1 MENYITHLYA
11 RNIGVFE
18 ELDVSFNPTFN
29 FIVGPNGS
37 GKTSILK
44 AIALAL
50 NPSSAQN
57 LRYGEKAAV
66 WFDAVFNSQ
75 TYRVGLGEGWVSN
88 VDMYR
93 SASHHM
99 WTVPPSDSEHT
110 ALNASQLEGQNINIT
125 PLILGAYRRI
135 NYQRI
140 EGMKREPN
148 ITEQRRHYHMSSFSN
163 LDGGSLPNVKQWMI
177 NRYFEIEKD

>member
-11 RNIGVFE
+11 RDIGVFE
-18 ELDVSFNPTFN
+18 ELDVSFSPTFN

-57 LRYGEKAAV
+57 LRYGEKASV

-75 TYRVGLGEGWVSN
+75 KYRVDRKSV
-88 VDMYR
+88 V
-93 SASHHM
+93 
-99 WTVPPSDSEHT
+99 
-110 ALNASQLEGQNINIT
+110 
-125 PLILGAYRRI
+125 
-135 NYQRI
+135 
-140 EGMKREPN
+140 
-148 ITEQRRHYHMSSFSN
+148 
-163 LDGGSLPNVKQWMI
+163 
-177 NRYFEIEKD
+177 